1 MTPFTDRD
9 GQRAD
14 DVSLITPLF
23 AGLAFLF
30 PLTLYLLFLAY
41 LNARRHATLISGPWD
56 FVGVL
61 VGVGGFI
68 VAGGWFILQ
77 GLSHQWQATMLLEGR
92 ARNVQNVAHNPVALL
107 LWFLCISY
115 FVLVVG
121 GAAWLLWRRQKVTV
135 IYHCETN
142 QFIDTLLESIQRLGL
157 EATYRANQ
165 FVIRD
170 LAGKRPG
177 PAVDGLVLEVDPFP
191 AMRHIT
197 LCWDPADNPGRRAIE
212 AELARRLQEVES
224 RPSPVAVWLLT
235 VAGCLVAL
243 MLFSLGLVLLLPEEM
258 R

>member
-1 MTPFTDRD
+1 
-9 GQRAD
+9 
-14 DVSLITPLF
+14 LITPLF

-41 LNARRHATLISGPWD
+41 LNTRRHATLISGPWD

-61 VGVGGFI
+61 AGVAGFI
-68 VAGGWFILQ
+68 VAGGWLMLQ
-77 GLSHQWQATMLLEGR
+77 GLFHQWQARMLLEGR
-92 ARNVQNVAHNPVALL
+92 ARNPQNLTHNPVALL
-107 LWFLCISY
+107 LWLLCLSY

-121 GAAWLLWRRQKVTV
+121 GAAWLLWRRRKITV

-142 QFIDTLLESIQRLGL
+142 LFFDTLLESIQRLGL

-170 LAGKRPG
+170 QPGKRQE
-177 PAVDGLVLEVDPFP
+177 PAADGLLLEIDPFP

-197 LCWDPADNPGRRAIE
+197 LCWEPADNPGRRAIE

-224 RPSPVAVWLLT
+224 RPSPVAGWLLT
-235 VAGCLVAL
+235 VAGCLVAI
-243 MLFSLGLVLLLPEEM
+243 MLFSLGLVLFLPEEM